1 MGNRPNYKRKHAV
14 ERSMPLGPA
23 YGSGCVTRL
32 DRDAPLFAFL
42 RQHLRELSELSPW
55 DRDGRSQ
62 RDALALVR
70 VSADSSESRAA
81 GAGRLPQR

>member
-1 MGNRPNYKRKHAV
+1 MGNRTNYKRKHAV
-14 ERSMPLGPA
+14 ERSMPLRPA

-55 DRDGRSQ
+55 DRDGRSK

-81 GAGRLPQR
+81 WAERLPQR

>member
-1 MGNRPNYKRKHAV
+1 VGNRTNYKRKHAV
-14 ERSMPLGPA
+14 ERSMPLRPA

-42 RQHLRELSELSPW
+42 RQHLRVASC
-55 DRDGRSQ
+55 RRGTGGRSK

-81 GAGRLPQR
+81 WAERLPQR

>member
-1 MGNRPNYKRKHAV
+1 MGNRTNYKRKHAV

-42 RQHLRELSELSPW
+42 RQRT
-55 DRDGRSQ
+55 GTI
-62 RDALALVR
+62 VG
-70 VSADSSESRAA
+70 AA
-81 GAGRLPQR
+81 IAHFLCNVWLIILEYSLY